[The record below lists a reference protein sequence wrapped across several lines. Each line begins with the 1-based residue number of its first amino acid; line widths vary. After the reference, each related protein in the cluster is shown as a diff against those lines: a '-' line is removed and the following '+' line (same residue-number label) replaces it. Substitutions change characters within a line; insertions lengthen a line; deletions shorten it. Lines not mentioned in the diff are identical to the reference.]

1 VQLQRNQADFER
13 AGFSI
18 IALTYDS
25 PALQAAFI
33 EANGI
38 EYPMLSDVAAR
49 SVQALGILNVD
60 YVPGDDHYGI
70 PYPGIFILDESMTI
84 QGKLFLASYAQR
96 VDASEVLAL
105 AKSLSL

>member
-1 VQLQRNQADFER
+1 MRTDFER

-25 PALQAAFI
+25 PVLQAAFI

-38 EYPMLSDVAAR
+38 AYPMLSDVAAQ

-60 YVPGDDHYGI
+60 YAPGDDHYGI
-70 PYPGIFILDESMTI
+70 PYPGIFILDASMTI
-84 QGKLFLASYAQR
+84 QRGSAECPGPWDFERGLCAGG
-96 VDASEVLAL
+96 
-105 AKSLSL
+105 

>member
-1 VQLQRNQADFER
+1 MQLQRNQADFER

-60 YVPGDDHYGI
+60 YVPGMI
-70 PYPGIFILDESMTI
+70 TTASRTPES
-84 QGKLFLASYAQR
+84 LFWMRL
-96 VDASEVLAL
+96 
-105 AKSLSL
+105 

>member
-1 VQLQRNQADFER
+1 MRTDFER

-25 PALQAAFI
+25 PVLQAAFI

-38 EYPMLSDVAAR
+38 EFPMLSDVAAQ

-60 YVPGDDHYGI
+60 YAPGDDHYGI
-70 PYPGIFILDESMTI
+70 PYPGIFILDASMTI

>member
-1 VQLQRNQADFER
+1 MRTDFER

-25 PALQAAFI
+25 PVLQAAFI

-38 EYPMLSDVAAR
+38 AYPMLSDVAAQ

-60 YVPGDDHYGI
+60 YAPGDDHYGI
-70 PYPGIFILDESMTI
+70 PYPGIFILDASMTI
-84 QGKLFLASYAQR
+84 LPASILLTSRISSIIFL
-96 VDASEVLAL
+96 VILEGT
-105 AKSLSL
+105 AKE

>member
-1 VQLQRNQADFER
+1 MQLQWHLADFER

-38 EYPMLSDVAAR
+38 EFPMLSDVAAQ
-49 SVQALGILNVD
+49 SVQALEILNED
-60 YVPGDDHYGI
+60 YTPGDDHYGI
-70 PYPGIFILDESMTI
+70 PYPGIFILDESMTVR
-84 QGKLFLASYAQR
+84 GKLFLESYAQR

-105 AKSLSL
+105 AKSLRL

>member
-1 VQLQRNQADFER
+1 MPSAD
-13 AGFSI
+13 
-18 IALTYDS
+18 
-25 PALQAAFI
+25 AFAQI
-33 EANGI
+33 LPTNAEIHLN
-38 EYPMLSDVAAR
+38 
-49 SVQALGILNVD
+49 LGVL
-60 YVPGDDHYGI
+60 YYKMGDDHYGI

>member
-1 VQLQRNQADFER
+1 MRTDFER

-38 EYPMLSDVAAR
+38 EFPMLSDVAAQ
-49 SVQALGILNVD
+49 SVQALGILNLG

-70 PYPGIFILDESMTI
+70 PYPGIFILDESMTV
-84 QGKLFLASYAQR
+84 QGKLFLESYAHR

-105 AKSLSL
+105 AKSLRL